1 MDEHF
6 VCNLNH
12 KSMRSIVYYQN
23 KVLYITNFAEI
34 VYHQVEAIHA
44 GVMIYTCGDD
54 MHTSCDDIPS
64 LREPPN
70 SYFVLRTPTF
80 GLDKKIPGTSPR
92 IFLAEQDVRKLNRI
106 PQYYQFA
113 KNSLNNLVDYA

>member
-1 MDEHF
+1 
-6 VCNLNH
+6 
-12 KSMRSIVYYQN
+12 MRSIVYHQN

-64 LREPPN
+64 LREPQN

-80 GLDKKIPGTSPR
+80 DLDKKEPN
-92 IFLAEQDVRKLNRI
+92 LNR
-106 PQYYQFA
+106 
-113 KNSLNNLVDYA
+113 LVKLGSF

>member
-1 MDEHF
+1 MEAF
-6 VCNLNH
+6 CRGKKSFGEPYASKLTTALVGLANH
-12 KSMRSIVYYQN
+12 KSMRSVVYYQN

-92 IFLAEQDVRKLNRI
+92 IFLAAHHSPYSNEG
-106 PQYYQFA
+106 
-113 KNSLNNLVDYA
+113 